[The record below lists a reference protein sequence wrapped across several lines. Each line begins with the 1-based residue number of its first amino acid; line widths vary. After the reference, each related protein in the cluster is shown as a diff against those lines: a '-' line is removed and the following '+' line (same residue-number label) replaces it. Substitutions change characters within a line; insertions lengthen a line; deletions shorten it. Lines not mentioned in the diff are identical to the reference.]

1 MQSCSRPTYSALLPS
16 ATCPPRKVV
25 HPHQTHGPSPSESI
39 MSKSFC
45 KTQLLGFTGA
55 DPILS
60 TLSNGTATA
69 SINIATSVNLFD
81 PTLSRFVSAQ
91 SGIACLPL
99 VCQLRISA
107 KTLPRDAAFISRG
120 HRTPRP
126 GRTATPAGP
135 ITATGWLHL
144 ASSFSRHREGLLREP
159 QRSRLHYSPQYRRSP
174 THRQTWTPSG
184 ISLSRVSCLLAAWFL
199 IQPHPAPPTPQPI
212 AKREVEA

>member
-69 SINIATSVNLFD
+69 SINIATSVDLFD
-81 PTLSRFVSAQ
+81 PTVSRFIERTIWHRVLAFGPPGRGYPQKRYQGMPRLYRRGVVSRGI
-91 SGIACLPL
+91 SGPRQRQDHLPYPGGRIQRHPSPGPAKARASCAACFY
-99 VCQLRISA
+99 
-107 KTLPRDAAFISRG
+107 DAA
-120 HRTPRP
+120 T
-126 GRTATPAGP
+126 
-135 ITATGWLHL
+135 
-144 ASSFSRHREGLLREP
+144 
-159 QRSRLHYSPQYRRSP
+159 Q
-174 THRQTWTPSG
+174 
-184 ISLSRVSCLLAAWFL
+184 LAAN
-199 IQPHPAPPTPQPI
+199 
-212 AKREVEA
+212 